1 MPTLDDLPWQ
11 SAVPMVQY
19 PGMLAQ
25 DRIVWTAMLTEF
37 PTLFA
42 RVAYNVHVGTS
53 SLAAPG
59 QTPMEIA
66 IAQGVGRKRIDVVA
80 DTGQAIWIIEVKPY
94 GNHTALGQVQLYA
107 DLFERDYEP
116 ALPLEPVLIVASHDP
131 DLMPLA
137 ERLRIR
143 VMDVE
148 VPELETIIPPVPG
161 PFTPSQR

>member
-1 MPTLDDLPWQ
+1 MRP
-11 SAVPMVQY
+11 
-19 PGMLAQ
+19 
-25 DRIVWTAMLTEF
+25 F
-37 PTLFA
+37 
-42 RVAYNVHVGTS
+42 
-53 SLAAPG
+53 
-59 QTPMEIA
+59 
-66 IAQGVGRKRIDVVA
+66 
-80 DTGQAIWIIEVKPY
+80 

-148 VPELETIIPPVPG
+148 VPEYEQIIPPAPG